1 MAIVEPT
8 DANTSAVSWAAIV
21 AGGLSAAAM
30 TIVFVALGSAVGLA
44 SISPWSNS
52 GASATTLKWTAG
64 VFLVLTAL
72 ISSALGGY
80 IAGRLRTKWTGVQSD
95 EVTFRDTAH
104 GFLAWAFATVI
115 GVLVIGTA
123 TTSLLGSVT
132 SGAATGAAAGGAQ
145 AAAQSSPSDYFVD
158 SLLRREGAA
167 PATPAADAGDTRR
180 EVGLIMTRS
189 LSRPEGI
196 SAADRTYLAQVVAA
210 RTGRSPA
217 EAEARVTEV
226 VNAAKTAVDEARKFS
241 AAMAGWLTLA
251 MFVGAFAASAA
262 AIEGGQLRDGRWRG
276 VIFAKNYRSN
286 PVN

>member
-1 MAIVEPT
+1 MATVAPT
-8 DANTSAVSWAAIV
+8 DANTSAVSWAAIL

-30 TIVFVALGSAVGLA
+30 TVVFVVLGTAAGLG

-52 GASATTLKWTAG
+52 GVSATTIKWTAG
-64 VFLVLTAL
+64 AFLVLTAL

-80 IAGRLRTKWTGVQSD
+80 IAGRLRSKWTGVQSD

-115 GVLVIGTA
+115 TVLVIGTA
-123 TTSLLGSVT
+123 TTSLVGSAT
-132 SGAATGAAAGGAQ
+132 SGAAAGAAAGGAQ
-145 AAAQSSPSDYFVD
+145 GAQGSSADYFVG

-167 PATPAADAGDTRR
+167 PATPADADDMRR
-180 EVGLIMTRS
+180 EVGLILTRS
-189 LSRPEGI
+189 IGRPEGI
-196 SAADRTYLAQVVAA
+196 SASDRTYLTQVVAA
-210 RTGRSPA
+210 RTGRTPA

-226 VNAAKTAVDEARKFS
+226 VNAAKTALDETRKFS
-241 AAMAGWLTLA
+241 AALAGWLALA
-251 MFVGAFAASAA
+251 MFVGAFAAATA